1 MTNFGDPQLE
11 FGDALRTHLAQ
22 NLEQFQVR
30 TQSAG
35 DLRRAAVAFVV
46 VPEEDGAAPCVLLT
60 LRPVRINRHSNQ
72 YALPG
77 GRLDEGETPEQ
88 AALRE
93 LHEELG
99 VELPAS
105 EIIGPLD
112 DYATRSGFLIT
123 PIVVW
128 GGMMTQMVPDPNE
141 VAVVHR
147 IPFADL
153 LDPAIPILTP
163 SDAGE
168 HPILSAHIATLGHTV
183 WAPTAALLYQFRE
196 VAIRGLDTRVA
207 HFDQP
212 AFARK

>member
-1 MTNFGDPQLE
+1 MQLE
-11 FGDALRTHLAQ
+11 FGAPLRAQ
-22 NLEQFQVR
+22 IAANLDRFTVR
-30 TQSAG
+30 PLNG
-35 DLRRAAVAFVV
+35 EGLRRAAVALVV
-46 VPEEDGAAPCVLLT
+46 VSAEEGAAPCVLLT
-60 LRPVRINRHSNQ
+60 LRPVNIKRHSNQ

-77 GRLDEGETPEQ
+77 GRLDDGETPEQ

-99 VELPAS
+99 VDLPHD

-123 PIVVW
+123 PVVVW
-128 GGMMTQMVPDPNE
+128 GGAMGEMAPDPGE
-141 VAVVHR
+141 VDSVYR
-147 IPFADL
+147 IPFSDL

>member
-1 MTNFGDPQLE
+1 MQLE
-11 FGDALRTHLAQ
+11 FGDPLRAHLTE
-22 NLEQFQVR
+22 NLQRFDVR
-30 TQSAG
+30 SLDAG
-35 DLRRAAVAFVV
+35 ELRRAAVAYVV
-46 VPEEDGAAPCVLLT
+46 VPEENGEAPCVLLT
-60 LRPVRINRHSNQ
+60 LRPIRINRHSNQ

-99 VELPAS
+99 VELPES

-128 GGMMTQMVPDPNE
+128 GGQVREIKPDPNE
-141 VAVVHR
+141 VALVHR
-147 IPFADL
+147 IPFTDL
-153 LDPAIPILTP
+153 LDPAIPMLTP

>member
-1 MTNFGDPQLE
+1 MQLE
-11 FGDALRTHLAQ
+11 FGSALRDGIARNLAQ
-22 NLEQFQVR
+22 FDVRQLE
-30 TQSAG
+30 G
-35 DLRRAAVAFVV
+35 EGLRRAAVALVV
-46 VPEEDGAAPCVLLT
+46 VPAEASAEPCVLLT
-60 LRPVRINRHSNQ
+60 LRPMNIKRHSNQ

-77 GRLDEGETPEQ
+77 GRLDEGETPSQ

-99 VELPAS
+99 VELPPG

-128 GGMMTQMVPDPNE
+128 GGEMGEMAPDPGE
-141 VAVVHR
+141 VDSVYR

-153 LDPAIPILTP
+153 LDPAIPRLTP

-168 HPILSAHIATLGHTV
+168 HPILSAHIATLGHIV

-196 VAIRGLDTRVA
+196 VAIRGLSTRVA

-212 AFARK
+212 MFARK